1 MSKETPT
8 TVTLDTIENAT
19 RATLREF
26 LTGHDVAYRAKDTL
40 AVLRLA
46 ALAVLTTTADTP
58 PEQDTPA
65 AEDTTPDTVIVCADG
80 NTVRPGDRAFNYYD
94 RRWVTVGSDIDAD
107 GWVTCTADDGRTN
120 ALNGERLSTSDP
132 YGTTVDTH
140 TADAADQDTPAADV
154 EQQDDS
160 ATDAPAG
167 APLYAM
173 PLTATTPDQL
183 VAMVDTVRQEAA
195 AVKQAAKDGT
205 DRPATPATDYVRS
218 LPQAV
223 SDAAIRVWRGPGSD
237 SDRAT
242 LAAAFE
248 NGEPGADR
256 SPMNKR
262 HVTPFGRTTPIGR
275 FRCRKDETVGV
286 LFLVDAADDVPL
298 ADAPWVTD
306 DSGSRVS
313 FQRCDGECGA
323 ERPLNKYPTVTG
335 KLTYAGYRDSEC
347 RSCRDA
353 RVPRNNR
360 PTAEPAPAAAPVA
373 AIPAAP
379 EPPAAEDSTTTDD
392 APSTAPTKRGRTRR
406 TKRTKRNAA

>member
-1 MSKETPT
+1 MSKETT
-8 TVTLDTIENAT
+8 AVTLDTIENAT

-26 LTGHDVAYRAKDTL
+26 LTDHDVAYRAKDTL

-46 ALAVLTTTADTP
+46 ALAVLTATDQDTD
-58 PEQDTPA
+58 QDTPA
-65 AEDTTPDTVIVCADG
+65 AEDTTPGPVIVCADG

-140 TADAADQDTPAADV
+140 TADDADQDTPA
-154 EQQDDS
+154 DDS
-160 ATDAPAG
+160 DTVDTHTAV
-167 APLYAM
+167 M

-223 SDAAIRVWRGPGSD
+223 SDAAIRVWRGRGSD

-360 PTAEPAPAAAPVA
+360 PTAEPAPVA

-392 APSTAPTKRGRTRR
+392 APSTAPAKRGRTRR
-406 TKRTKRNAA
+406 TKRTKRTAA

>member
-1 MSKETPT
+1 MSKETIA
-8 TVTLDTIENAT
+8 VTLDTIENAT

-26 LTGHDVAYRAKDTL
+26 LTDHDVAYRAKDTL

-46 ALAVLTTTADTP
+46 ALAVLSTTATD
-58 PEQDTPA
+58 QDAPA
-65 AEDTTPDTVIVCADG
+65 DPVIVCADG

-120 ALNGERLSTSDP
+120 TLNGERLSTSDP

-140 TADAADQDTPAADV
+140 TADAADQDTPA
-154 EQQDDS
+154 DDS
-160 ATDAPAG
+160 GTVDTHTAV
-167 APLYAM
+167 M

-223 SDAAIRVWRGPGSD
+223 SDAAIRVWRGRGSD

-286 LFLVDAADDVPL
+286 LFLVDAADDVAL

-360 PTAEPAPAAAPVA
+360 PDAEPAPVA

-392 APSTAPTKRGRTRR
+392 APSTAPAKRGRTRR
-406 TKRTKRNAA
+406 TKRTKRTAA